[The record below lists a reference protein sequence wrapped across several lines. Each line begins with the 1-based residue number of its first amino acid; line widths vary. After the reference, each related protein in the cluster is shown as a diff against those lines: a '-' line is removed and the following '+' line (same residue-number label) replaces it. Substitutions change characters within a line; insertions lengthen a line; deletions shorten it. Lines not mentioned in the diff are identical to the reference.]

1 MDANQ
6 EMMSAGM
13 SNIIGVLLNSFVVS
27 GGLARSAVNAESGA
41 VTLVSTLIAAV
52 LMILALLFFT
62 GAFYYI
68 PMCVLAAV
76 INISVLSMMDF
87 QEMINAYKCDK
98 KDFVV
103 ILCTFLCTFFIGILE
118 GISAGVFIA
127 VAFVLRASAFPEVV
141 TMGRLPGTVHFKTIA
156 ENPESRQI
164 PGIAIV
170 RMDFNLYFAN
180 CACFK
185 HAVHEAAMGRKH
197 TSNKPIR
204 YVILDVSAWTALDM
218 SAINTLSDIH
228 AELLTLHIQLAFA
241 NAKVT
246 VKEYL
251 HRMHFIEKIGG
262 DRHLFN
268 SIEDAVRAQP
278 SRKMSMAVEMNAMF
292 EHREAVI
299 RNASMAF
306 ENVIFSGTG
315 ESHINEAY
323 PLSV

>member
-156 ENPESRQI
+156 ENPESCQI